1 MQRVGCN
8 GCERTC
14 IISWS
19 RRGRRS
25 CLTHLRAISTFYFSC
40 SFPCHSL
47 LTLYEFNHPLPPRK
61 AERAMSL
68 WWRLQQWSF
77 QSNPFYFRSA
87 SRLLSLRFK
96 RRQRKEAIAE
106 TVHHVHVNC
115 SVRCCLF
122 YSMPYSIYQNFF
134 VLFFKLRLV
143 TRNTYI
149 FGNR

>member
-47 LTLYEFNHPLPPRK
+47 LTLYEFNHPP
-61 AERAMSL
+61 
-68 WWRLQQWSF
+68 
-77 QSNPFYFRSA
+77 
-87 SRLLSLRFK
+87 SLRERLKGQCHFGGDCNSGAFK
-96 RRQRKEAIAE
+96 VTLSILDLPRD
-106 TVHHVHVNC
+106 
-115 SVRCCLF
+115 F
-122 YSMPYSIYQNFF
+122 YLCDLSGDRE
-134 VLFFKLRLV
+134 KKR
-143 TRNTYI
+143 
-149 FGNR
+149 